1 MPAESPETV
10 AEPLVAPLATPGPL
24 TTTDVAFAVLH
35 VTVAAPG
42 TVAVVGLTA
51 IVPETEAA
59 ALTV

>member
-1 MPAESPETV
+1 M
-10 AEPLVAPLATPGPL
+10 EPLVAPLDKPGPV

-51 IVPETEAA
+51 IVPEAEAA
-59 ALTV
+59 VLTV